1 MAYLMERV
9 NMGGNNLK
17 IDINKDFLKE
27 YKDNFFKGFS
37 VSEVI
42 HLVVALGVAALI
54 MYVAV
59 RYLHIDIVVA
69 VYISSAV
76 IIPIVF
82 QGYICTMI
90 I

>member
-1 MAYLMERV
+1 
-9 NMGGNNLK
+9 MGGNNLK

-42 HLVVALGVAALI
+42 HLVTALGVAALI
-54 MYVAV
+54 MLSGIFILILWPQCIYQC
-59 RYLHIDIVVA
+59 RLLYRLF
-69 VYISSAV
+69 
-76 IIPIVF
+76 F
-82 QGYICTMI
+82 QGYISIRI

>member
-9 NMGGNNLK
+9 NMAGNNLK

-42 HLVVALGVAALI
+42 HLVVVLGVAALI

-59 RYLHIDIVVA
+59 RYLHIDIVVHCK
-69 VYISSAV
+69 ILRN
-76 IIPIVF
+76 
-82 QGYICTMI
+82 ICFFCFIMKSF
-90 I
+90 

>member
-1 MAYLMERV
+1 
-9 NMGGNNLK
+9 MGGNNLK

-59 RYLHIDIVVA
+59 RYLHIDIVVRC
-69 VYISSAV
+69 VYISAV
-76 IIPIVF
+76 YNPNCFFRDIYVP
-82 QGYICTMI
+82 GLSKT
-90 I
+90 